1 MSWTSTASQGVSGRN
16 DGVEAATCDMKFLK
30 ENSFGVACLKHK
42 KRLSITVCYLKE
54 KKLKCVYKVQHQIS
68 WILKEKEIILI
79 GKQRDSSAVQ
89 QASREI
95 HNEKM
100 LTLCVIKKYLDQ
112 VELFFQFVDL
122 TNHAKELFSV
132 SIVLKLYYM
141 KNKKKIKEDSK
152 VKVPRRRK

>member
-1 MSWTSTASQGVSGRN
+1 M
-16 DGVEAATCDMKFLK
+16 
-30 ENSFGVACLKHK
+30 
-42 KRLSITVCYLKE
+42 
-54 KKLKCVYKVQHQIS
+54 YKVQHQIS

-100 LTLCVIKKYLDQ
+100 LTLCVMKKYLDQ

-132 SIVLKLYYM
+132 SIVLKLYCM